1 MRTIDIG
8 AYFVVYN
15 LVIGVLVMLSSEKL
29 GYYAGLL
36 NKAHRERLA
45 RFTRL
50 TAFTFG
56 ASVAALAATI
66 YIAFFTLRIGV

>member
-29 GYYAGLL
+29 G
-36 NKAHRERLA
+36 
-45 RFTRL
+45 
-50 TAFTFG
+50 
-56 ASVAALAATI
+56 
-66 YIAFFTLRIGV
+66 